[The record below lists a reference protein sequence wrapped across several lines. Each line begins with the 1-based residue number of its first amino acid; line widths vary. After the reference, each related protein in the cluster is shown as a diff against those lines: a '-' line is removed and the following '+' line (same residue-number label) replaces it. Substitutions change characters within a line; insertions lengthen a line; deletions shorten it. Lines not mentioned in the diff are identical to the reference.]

1 MESQETYTQ
10 ALERSLGR
18 DHPIHTLVA
27 EHDII
32 LAALDDLEASNIF
45 LQKRET
51 VNLNHD
57 AEAKGWITRLKRA
70 ATILAEAESH
80 HRREEEALFPEIEA
94 RGLVPPCRAMV
105 AEHGVLRPRK
115 KELRQL
121 VEDAADLEQVGLADP
136 ETMASFKGQ
145 LQELTDIIVPGLR
158 NHIAKENQVLY
169 PAALQVITDK
179 ATWRSIKAKGDEIGY
194 CQWPGSSQGDEKVG
208 DIVARIPLAGEV
220 FRRHGIDYCCGGHR
234 PLSVAIKDDGAN
246 EGAVLAELQAL
257 HDISGITETTGD
269 RQGRVDDEARQW
281 LQAPLDELL
290 DHIVTKHHA
299 YLEQALPELSRL
311 TTMTLRAHGT
321 SHPELA
327 RVHRLF
333 HTLKRE
339 LEQHLITEE
348 EVLFPLIREYVATRD
363 VDQIASAIDVVER
376 LEQEHDKAGAA
387 LKELRAISGDYRL
400 PDAAC
405 STYEETYQ
413 RLQELEKDVFEHVHL
428 ENNLLHPRLREVVG

>member
-1 MESQETYTQ
+1 MKSQETYTQ

-18 DHPIHTLVA
+18 DHPIYTLVA

-32 LAALDDLEASNIF
+32 LAALDDLEAANIF
-45 LQKRET
+45 FQKRET

-57 AEAKGWITRLKRA
+57 VEAKGWTARLRRA
-70 ATILAEAESH
+70 AETLAEAESH
-80 HRREEEALFPEIEA
+80 HRREEEALFPEVEA

-105 AEHGVLRPRK
+105 AEHEELRPRK

-121 VEDAADLEQVGLADP
+121 VEDAVDLEQVGLSDP
-136 ETMASFKGQ
+136 KTMASFRDR
-145 LQELTDIIVPGLR
+145 LQGLTDIIVPGLR

-169 PAALQVITDK
+169 PAALQVITDED
-179 ATWRSIKAKGDEIGY
+179 TWQSIKAKGDEIGY
-194 CQWPGSSQGDEKVG
+194 CQWPGSPQEDEKVG
-208 DIVARIPLAGEV
+208 DIVAWIPLAGEV

-234 PLSVAIKDDGAN
+234 PLSVAITDDGAD
-246 EGAVLAELQAL
+246 EGAVLADLQAL
-257 HDISGITETTGD
+257 YDRSGITETAGD
-269 RQGRVDDEARQW
+269 GQGRVDEAHHW
-281 LQAPLDELL
+281 LQAPLNELL

-333 HTLKRE
+333 HTLKLE

-348 EVLFPLIREYVATRD
+348 EVLFPLIREYVDTGD
-363 VDQIASAIDVVER
+363 VNQIASAIDVVEQ
-376 LEQEHDKAGAA
+376 LEEEHDNAGAA
-387 LKELRAISGDYRL
+387 LKELRAVSEDYRL
-400 PDAAC
+400 PEDAC
-405 STYEETYQ
+405 PTYEETYR
-413 RLQELEKDVFEHVHL
+413 RLQELEADVFQHVHL